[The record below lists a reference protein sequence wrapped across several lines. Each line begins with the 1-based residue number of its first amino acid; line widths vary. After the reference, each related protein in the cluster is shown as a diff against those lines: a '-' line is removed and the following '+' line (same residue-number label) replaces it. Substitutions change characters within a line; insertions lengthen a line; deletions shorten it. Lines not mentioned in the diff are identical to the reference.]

1 MTSIQFTASA
11 CLRLVCESSV
21 AEILHEAGPKVR
33 PALFPFFVHLS
44 LRVSRAYTSM
54 ISQRRTSCILEN

>member
-33 PALFPFFVHLS
+33 PDLFLS
-44 LRVSRAYTSM
+44 SFTFPYGYLGLT
-54 ISQRRTSCILEN
+54 RR